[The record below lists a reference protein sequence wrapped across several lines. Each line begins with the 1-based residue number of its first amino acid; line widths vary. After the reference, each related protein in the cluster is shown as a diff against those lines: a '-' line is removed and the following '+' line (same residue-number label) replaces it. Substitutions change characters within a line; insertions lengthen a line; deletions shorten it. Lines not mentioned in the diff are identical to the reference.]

1 MTDTLP
7 LTALR
12 AFETAAR
19 TGSVRRAADALHVTP
34 SAVSHQLRALEET
47 LGVALF
53 RRANRRLVLTE
64 AGQVLLPGLTEGF
77 DRLGDALAALSA
89 FQRRGVLTVSMLSTF
104 AVRWF
109 IPRLTRFQKLHTDI
123 EVRVST
129 TMRTVDFAREGI
141 DAAIRHGHGHW
152 PGLRSDRLIDEDIVP
167 VCAPGLMD
175 GGPPLDTPQD
185 LARHTLLTS
194 DARPEDWEIW
204 LGSIDLGD
212 LRPARRIS
220 FDATHFALDAALGG
234 AGVAIAARE
243 LVADDLRRGRLITPF
258 AQQHRHTAG
267 YYLVCPSDRA
277 DEPIMATLRR
287 WLLAEADRP
296 AA

>member
-34 SAVSHQLRALEET
+34 SAISHQLRALEDT

-53 RRANRRLVLTE
+53 RRANRRLILTK

-77 DRLGDALAALSA
+77 DRLGDAVAALSA
-89 FQRRGVLTVSMLSTF
+89 FRRRGVLTVSMLSTF

-129 TMRTVDFAREGI
+129 TLRTVDFAREGI
-141 DAAIRHGHGHW
+141 DAAIRHGHGDW
-152 PGLRSDRLIDEDIVP
+152 QGVRSDRLIDDDIVP
-167 VCAPGLMD
+167 VCAPALLEGD
-175 GGPPLDTPQD
+175 PPLNEPANLTQ
-185 LARHTLLTS
+185 HTLLTS

-204 LGSIDLGD
+204 LGGVGLGD
-212 LRPARRIS
+212 LKPARRIA

-243 LVADDLRRGRLITPF
+243 LVADDLRQGRLITPF
-258 AQQHRHTAG
+258 DQEHRHAAG
-267 YYLVCPSDRA
+267 YYLVCPTDRA
-277 DEPIMATLRR
+277 DEPTMATLRR
-287 WLLAEADRP
+287 WLLQEADRT

>member
-1 MTDTLP
+1 MADTLP

-19 TGSVRRAADALHVTP
+19 TGSVGRAAEALHVTP
-34 SAVSHQLRALEET
+34 SAVSHQLRSLEDM

-53 RRANRRLVLTE
+53 RRANRRLILTE
-64 AGQVLLPGLTEGF
+64 AGQVLLPGLTDGF
-77 DRLGDALAALSA
+77 DRLAEALAALSA

-141 DAAIRHGHGHW
+141 DAAIRHGHGDW

-167 VCAPGLMD
+167 VCAPELAAGD
-175 GGPPLDTPQD
+175 PPLGAPGD

-204 LGSIDLGD
+204 LQGVGLAG
-212 LRPARRIS
+212 LQPARRIA
-220 FDATHFALDAALGG
+220 FDATHFALDAALSG
-234 AGVAIAARE
+234 AGVAITARE
-243 LVADDLRRGRLITPF
+243 LVADDLRRGRLVTPF
-258 AQQHRHTAG
+258 AEAHRHTMG
-267 YYLVCPSDRA
+267 YYFVCPLDRA
-277 DEPIMATLRR
+277 EEPTMTTLRH
-287 WLLAEADRP
+287 WLLEEAGRP

>member
-12 AFETAAR
+12 AFETTAR
-19 TGSVRRAADALHVTP
+19 TGSVRSAADALHVTP

-77 DRLGDALAALSA
+77 DRLGDALTALKS

-129 TMRTVDFAREGI
+129 TLRTVDFAREGI
-141 DAAIRHGHGHW
+141 DAAIRHGHGDW
-152 PGLRSDRLIDEDIVP
+152 PGLRCDRLIDEDIVP
-167 VCAPGLMD
+167 VCAPGLLD
-175 GGPPLDTPQD
+175 NDPPLNTPED

-194 DARPEDWEIW
+194 DARPDDWETW
-204 LGSIDLGD
+204 LSSIGLGD
-212 LRPARRIS
+212 LRPGRRIS

-243 LVADDLRRGRLITPF
+243 LVADDLRQGRLIMPF
-258 AQQHRHTAG
+258 EQHHRHTAG
-267 YYLVCPSDRA
+267 YYFVCPLDRA
-277 DEPIMATLRR
+277 EEPTMTTLRR
-287 WLLAEADRP
+287 WLLDEADRP

>member
-19 TGSVRRAADALHVTP
+19 TGSVRQAADALHVTP
-34 SAVSHQLRALEET
+34 SAISHQLRALEESF
-47 LGVALF
+47 GVALF
-53 RRANRRLVLTE
+53 RRANRRLILTE

-77 DRLGDALAALSA
+77 ERLGDAVAALSA
-89 FQRRGVLTVSMLSTF
+89 FQRQGVLTVSMLSTF

-129 TMRTVDFAREGI
+129 TMRTVDFDREGI
-141 DAAIRHGHGHW
+141 DAAIRHGHGDW
-152 PGLRSDRLIDEDIVP
+152 PDLRSDRLIDDDIVP
-167 VCAPGLMD
+167 VCAPDLAAGY
-175 GGPPLDTPQD
+175 PPLATPND
-185 LARHTLLTS
+185 LERHTLLTS

-204 LGSIDLGD
+204 LTGIGRADLQ
-212 LRPARRIS
+212 PARRIA

-243 LVADDLRRGRLITPF
+243 LVADDLQQGRLIMPF
-258 AQQHRHTAG
+258 DQHHRHTAG
-267 YYLVCPSDRA
+267 YYLVCPADRA
-277 DEPIMATLRR
+277 DDPTMATLRR
-287 WLLAEADRP
+287 WLLDEADRP
-296 AA
+296 AT

>member
-1 MTDTLP
+1 MSDTLP

-19 TGSVRRAADALHVTP
+19 TGSVRRAAEALHVTP
-34 SAVSHQLRALEET
+34 SAVSHQLRALEES

-53 RRANRRLVLTE
+53 RRVNRRLILTE
-64 AGQVLLPGLTEGF
+64 AGQVLLPGLTDGF
-77 DRLGDALAALSA
+77 DRLTDALTALSA

-109 IPRLTRFQKLHTDI
+109 IPRLSRFQKLHTDI

-129 TMRTVDFAREGI
+129 TLRTVDFVREGI
-141 DAAIRHGHGHW
+141 DAAIRHGHGDW
-152 PGLRSDRLIDEDIVP
+152 PGLRSDRLIDDDIVP
-167 VCAPGLMD
+167 VCAPGLVD
-175 GGPPLDTPQD
+175 GDPPLDTPRD

-194 DARPEDWEIW
+194 DARPDDWEIW
-204 LGSIDLGD
+204 LNGIGLGD

-243 LVADDLRRGRLITPF
+243 LVADDLRLGRLITPF
-258 AQQHRHTAG
+258 AQEHRHTSG
-267 YYLVCPSDRA
+267 YYLVCPTDRA
-277 DEPIMATLRR
+277 DDPTMATLRR
-287 WLLAEADRP
+287 WLLDEATRP
-296 AA
+296 AS

>member
-34 SAVSHQLRALEET
+34 SAISHQLRALEDT

-53 RRANRRLVLTE
+53 RRANRRLILTE
-64 AGQVLLPGLTEGF
+64 AGQVLLPGLTDGF
-77 DRLGDALAALSA
+77 DRLGDAVAALSA

-141 DAAIRHGHGHW
+141 DAAIRYGHGDW
-152 PGLRSDRLIDEDIVP
+152 PCVRSDRLIDEDIVP
-167 VCAPGLMD
+167 VCAPALLEGD
-175 GGPPLDTPQD
+175 PPLSTPKD
-185 LARHTLLTS
+185 LKHHTLLTS
-194 DARPEDWEIW
+194 DARPDEWAVW
-204 LGSIDLGD
+204 FGGVGLAGLQ
-212 LRPARRIS
+212 PARRIA

-234 AGVAIAARE
+234 AGVAITARE
-243 LVADDLRRGRLITPF
+243 LVTDDLQRGRLVTPF
-258 AQQHRHTAG
+258 TQAHRHTMG
-267 YYLVCPSDRA
+267 YYLVCPLDRA
-277 DEPIMATLRR
+277 DEPTMTTLRH
-287 WLLAEADRP
+287 WLLDEADRP

>member
-34 SAVSHQLRALEET
+34 SAVSHQLRALEDT

-53 RRANRRLVLTE
+53 RRANRRLTLTE
-64 AGQVLLPGLTEGF
+64 AGQVLLPGLTDGF
-77 DRLGDALAALSA
+77 DRLSDAVAALSA

-141 DAAIRHGHGHW
+141 DAAIRYGHGDW
-152 PGLRSDRLIDEDIVP
+152 PGVRSDRLIDDDIVP
-167 VCAPGLMD
+167 VCAPELAD
-175 GGPPLDTPQD
+175 GDPPLSTPKD
-185 LARHTLLTS
+185 LGQHTLLTS

-204 LGSIDLGD
+204 LGGIGLGA
-212 LRPARRIS
+212 LKPARRIA
-220 FDATHFALDAALGG
+220 FDATHFAIDAALGG

-243 LVADDLRRGRLITPF
+243 LVADDLRQGRLITPF
-258 AQQHRHTAG
+258 EQEHRHTAG
-267 YYLVCPSDRA
+267 YYLVCPTDRA
-277 DEPIMATLRR
+277 DEPTMTTLRH
-287 WLLAEADRP
+287 WLMDEADRP

>member
-1 MTDTLP
+1 MTDTPP

-34 SAVSHQLRALEET
+34 SAISHQIRALEES

-53 RRANRRLVLTE
+53 RRANRRLILTE

-77 DRLGDALAALSA
+77 ERLGDAVAALSA
-89 FQRRGVLTVSMLSTF
+89 FRRRGVLTVSMLSTF

-109 IPRLTRFQKLHTDI
+109 IPRLSRFQKLHTDI

-141 DAAIRHGHGHW
+141 DAAIRHGHGDW
-152 PGLRSDRLIDEDIVP
+152 PDLRSDRLIDDDIVP
-167 VCAPGLMD
+167 VCAPDLAAGD
-175 GGPPLDTPQD
+175 PPLDTPND
-185 LARHTLLTS
+185 LERHTLLTS
-194 DARPEDWEIW
+194 DARTEDWEIW
-204 LGSIDLGD
+204 LAGIGLADLQ
-212 LRPARRIS
+212 PARRIA

-258 AQQHRHTAG
+258 EQGHRHTAG
-267 YYLVCPSDRA
+267 YYLVCPTDRA
-277 DEPIMATLRR
+277 DDPTMATLRR
-287 WLLAEADRP
+287 WLLDETDRP
-296 AA
+296 AT

>member
-1 MTDTLP
+1 MADTLP

-53 RRANRRLVLTE
+53 RRANRRLILTE

-77 DRLGDALAALSA
+77 ERLNDALAAVQT
-89 FQRRGVLTVSMLSTF
+89 FQRQGVLTVSMLSTF

-129 TMRTVDFAREGI
+129 TLRTVDFAREGI
-141 DAAIRHGHGHW
+141 DAAIRHGHGDW

-167 VCAPGLMD
+167 VCAPSLIESS
-175 GGPPLDTPQD
+175 PPLDTPRD
-185 LARHTLLTS
+185 LAHHTLLIS
-194 DARPEDWEIW
+194 DARPDDWEIW
-204 LGSIDLGD
+204 LGSTGLDTLQ
-212 LRPARRIS
+212 PARRIS

-243 LVADDLRRGRLITPF
+243 LVADDLRQGRLITPF
-258 AQQHRHTAG
+258 TQEHRHTTG
-267 YYLVCPSDRA
+267 YYFVCPADRA
-277 DEPIMATLRR
+277 DEPTMAALRR
-287 WLLAEADRP
+287 WLLDEAKRP
-296 AA
+296 DT